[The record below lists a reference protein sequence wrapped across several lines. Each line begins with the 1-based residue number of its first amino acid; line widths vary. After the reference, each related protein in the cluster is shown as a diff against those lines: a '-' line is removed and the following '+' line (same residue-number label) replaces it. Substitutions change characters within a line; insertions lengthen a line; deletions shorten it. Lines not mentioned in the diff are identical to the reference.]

1 MTTAGGKLG
10 TGGGGEGGGRTLE
23 SARVPGWS
31 GDRKWDGG
39 RQVRSPVVRGK
50 GELRELL
57 ENSKREKTAGRENS
71 KSTEVR
77 TRYGNL
83 HITRKIAAAERRHGQ
98 HLNPPLLHQ
107 NGGLSKALPRP

>member
-1 MTTAGGKLG
+1 MTTAGGKW
-10 TGGGGEGGGRTLE
+10 GGGGGGRTLE

-57 ENSKREKTAGRENS
+57 GEQAEKTVKAQVHGPDMAICASPTKLQQLSAGMAS
-71 KSTEVR
+71 
-77 TRYGNL
+77 
-83 HITRKIAAAERRHGQ
+83 I
-98 HLNPPLLHQ
+98 
-107 NGGLSKALPRP
+107 